1 MFHKRSSLTT
11 VKMKV
16 LLAHDSRSIRK
27 GEVGQGTMM
36 GSTKQRRAAL
46 LVQLMVLSVLAGC
59 TSPLDTTVDPRASLE
74 AYPLLIQEGEMVALD
89 ARTSSP
95 VEGVITSYSWDFGDG
110 TTAETMIGFTSHT
123 YLSHGQY
130 TVRLTVTNDQGGT
143 DDAVATVMVN
153 GAPSINITMPTTVR
167 AGDAALLDATQSL
180 DPEGDALTFAWDL
193 NAAEDSD
200 GDGDPT
206 NDADETTPTVL
217 LDTST
222 SGMIFGM
229 LRVDDS
235 SGAFAVQPFELNVTS
250 RTFKVTWVSET
261 VQMSWDEYLNQGET
275 WSGNMTPGEQGRV
288 MGFNAVLE
296 LNRDIAPPHDNF
308 TLALNIVD
316 DRYKRN
322 VKTEP
327 GNYSTNEPAR
337 AEMNEE
343 DMNQA
348 GEDGLYTS
356 DSAQELLTFLLDARD
371 NARGQGTWVWSVV
384 AQQSDPDAF
393 IGEIDPDPGN
403 DWTLTVEVQIMRPSL
418 TEVAV
423 GDTSD

>member
-1 MFHKRSSLTT
+1 
-11 VKMKV
+11 
-16 LLAHDSRSIRK
+16 
-27 GEVGQGTMM
+27 
-36 GSTKQRRAAL
+36 
-46 LVQLMVLSVLAGC
+46 
-59 TSPLDTTVDPRASLE
+59 
-74 AYPLLIQEGEMVALD
+74 
-89 ARTSSP
+89 
-95 VEGVITSYSWDFGDG
+95 
-110 TTAETMIGFTSHT
+110 
-123 YLSHGQY
+123 
-130 TVRLTVTNDQGGT
+130 
-143 DDAVATVMVN
+143 
-153 GAPSINITMPTTVR
+153 MP
-167 AGDAALLDATQSL
+167 LLDATQSL
-180 DPEGDALTFAWDL
+180 DPEGDALAFAWDL

-217 LDTST
+217 LETSS

-261 VQMSWDEYLNQGET
+261 VQMSWDEYLDQGET

-343 DMNQA
+343 GMNQA

-356 DSAQELLTFLLDARD
+356 DSAQELLAFLLDARD

-403 DWTLTVEVQIMRPSL
+403 DWTLTIEVQIMRPSL

-423 GDTSD
+423 GDTSE